1 MGRVLFSDAVDSVG
15 WPEGEVRMIKMWVVI
30 NAIAV
35 ALAGLRGIQSHRRER
50 AFWRAYAEGRIAQ
63 DVVGGGQGL

>member
-1 MGRVLFSDAVDSVG
+1 MGLVLFSDAVDCVD
-15 WPEGEVRMIKMWVVI
+15 WPGGEVRMIRIWVVI

-63 DVVGGGQGL
+63 DVVGGEQAS